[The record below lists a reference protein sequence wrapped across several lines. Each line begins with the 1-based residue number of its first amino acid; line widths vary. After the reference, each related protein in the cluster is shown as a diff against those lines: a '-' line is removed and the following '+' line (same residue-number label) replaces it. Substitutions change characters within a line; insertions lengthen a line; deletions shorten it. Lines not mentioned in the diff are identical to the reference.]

1 MSDISVPVLIVGGGG
16 AGLTASMLLSTYG
29 VESYLVSMYP
39 GTSHLPKAH
48 VLNQRAMEIFREV
61 GVDKTILERGTPLS
75 GLQYTGWYAGFAGP
89 HSDYGREIGKL
100 ESWGMGYTDPNW
112 VKASPCPQSNLPQI
126 RLEPLLK
133 AHAETL
139 APGKIHFNHQ
149 FLSLEQDEEGVTAL
163 IKDRGNDR
171 EYTVRARY
179 LLCCDGGRT
188 INKQLGVVMEGPQNI
203 ASNVSIYMTADLSR
217 WLKDP
222 EVLIRWYINP
232 DIGDALSCVLVP
244 MGPNRWGP
252 ESEEWVFHLTFPPG
266 DERTFDDAKIVVHM
280 KKVLGLPDFEPEI
293 HVISRWSV
301 EGIVASRLQVGRVFM
316 LGDSGHRHPPTGGL
330 GLNMAAQDAYNLCWK
345 ISAVLNYQADEA
357 LLETYEQ
364 ERKPVV
370 AWGVQ
375 RSLENFANHL
385 IPVQLLGISME
396 RTPEENWERMRLL
409 WSDTPEGEAMR
420 IKFENQ
426 IATQQMEFHE
436 HNVEAGYKY
445 NSPIIVPDGT
455 PSPISVDDVHVY
467 EPSTRPGSPLPHAW
481 LYRLGKRVALCDLA
495 GHGHFLLITGEDGEG
510 WLTAANELAQE
521 QNLPLKAI
529 QISPNQGDW
538 LDLRFDW
545 LRQREVSAAGAVLVR
560 PDRFVAWRSF
570 GASLNPKA
578 ELKSVLA
585 QVLKLEVSA
594 VK

>member
-1 MSDISVPVLIVGGGG
+1 MLIVGGGG

-48 VLNQRAMEIFREV
+48 VLNQRAMEVFREV
-61 GVDKTILERGTPLS
+61 GVDKAILERGTPLS
-75 GLQYTGWYAGFAGP
+75 GLRYTGWYAGFAGP

-133 AHAETL
+133 AHAEAL
-139 APGKIHFNHQ
+139 APGRIHFNHQ
-149 FLSLEQDEEGVTAL
+149 FISLQQDEEGVTAV

-171 EYTVRARY
+171 EYTARASY

-188 INKQLGVVMEGPQNI
+188 INNQLGVVKEGLQNL
-203 ASNVSIYMTADLSR
+203 ASNVSIYMSADLSPYIS
-217 WLKDP
+217 DP

-244 MGPNRWGP
+244 MGPTRWGP
-252 ESEEWVFHLTFPPG
+252 DSEEWVFHLTFPSD
-266 DERTFDDAKIVVHM
+266 DERTLDDAKIVAHM
-280 KKVLGLPDFEPEI
+280 RQVLGLSDFEPEI
-293 HVISRWSV
+293 HLISRWTV
-301 EGIVASRLQVGRVFM
+301 EGTVASRLNVGRVFIM
-316 LGDSGHRHPPTGGL
+316 GDAAHRHPPTGGL
-330 GLNMAAQDAYNLCWK
+330 GLNTAVQDAYNLCWK
-345 ISAVLNYQADEA
+345 ISEVLNHRADAA
-357 LLETYEQ
+357 LLETYEP
-364 ERKPVV
+364 ERKPVAARV
-370 AWGVQ
+370 VQ
-375 RSLENFANHL
+375 RSLENFVNHQM
-385 IPVQLLGISME
+385 PVQVLGISME
-396 RTPEENWERMRLL
+396 KTPEENWERMRLL

-426 IATQQMEFHE
+426 IATQQMEFYE

-445 NSPIIVPDGT
+445 DSPIIVPDGT
-455 PSPISVDDVHVY
+455 PSPRPVDDIHVY
-467 EPSTRPGSPLPHAW
+467 EPSTLPGSPLPHAW

-495 GHGHFLLITGEDGEG
+495 GHGHFLLITGEEGEG
-510 WLTAANELAQE
+510 WYSAAKELAQE
-521 QNLPLKAI
+521 QNLPLKVI
-529 QISPNQGDW
+529 RVSPNQGDW

-570 GASLNPKA
+570 GASLDPRAELERVLGQVLKA
-578 ELKSVLA
+578 ELLT
-585 QVLKLEVSA
+585 